1 MPAGRRKGS
10 ALRARLWRAPLPRSA
25 CCGPARAALEAKGEG
40 RWGEQQKDVYQRIT
54 DQIVAAIECGAG
66 EWRMPWHGTGEAGTA
81 RPVNASGRRPYR
93 GVNVLALWAAAEAG
107 GYPSGIWATYRQ
119 WSALGAQVR
128 RGERGSLV
136 VFWRVYDGEE
146 GDDATPEDE
155 RDGRGN
161 RRFFA
166 RGYTVFNAV
175 QVDGYVVPAGPQL
188 PATEREAQ
196 AERFFDA
203 LGIATVYGGSRAF
216 YRPSTDT
223 IHLPPFEA
231 FRDAAS
237 AYSVRAHESAHA
249 TGAPHRLARDLSGRF
264 GSDAYAAEELVAELT
279 AAFICGD
286 LGLAVE
292 PRPDHAAYVA
302 SWLNVLLGDKRAIFT
317 AAAKAQQAADWMHQQ
332 QTAEKEKQAAA

>member
-1 MPAGRRKGS
+1 M
-10 ALRARLWRAPLPRSA
+10 
-25 CCGPARAALEAKGEG
+25 
-40 RWGEQQKDVYQRIT
+40 GEQQKDIYQRIT
-54 DQIVAAIECGAG
+54 DQIVAAIERGAG
-66 EWRMPWHGTGEAGTA
+66 AWRMPWHGTGEAGTG
-81 RPVNASGRRPYR
+81 RPVNAVSRRPYR
-93 GVNVLALWAAAEAG
+93 GVNVLVLWAAAEVGA
-107 GYPSGIWATYRQ
+107 YPTGVWATYRQ

-128 RGERGSLV
+128 KGERGSLV
-136 VFWRVYDGEE
+136 VFWKVYDRADAEE

-155 RDGRGN
+155 RDGRGD

-166 RGYTVFNAV
+166 RGYTVFNAA

-188 PATEREAQ
+188 PEGERDAQ
-196 AERFFDA
+196 AERCFDA

-216 YRPSTDT
+216 YRPNTDT

-249 TGAPHRLARDLSGRF
+249 SGAPHRLARDLSGRF

-292 PRPDHAAYVA
+292 PRPDHAAYVS
-302 SWLNVLLGDKRAIFT
+302 SWLNVLRGDKRAIFT

-332 QTAEKEKQAAA
+332 QPEAEGEQEAA

>member
-1 MPAGRRKGS
+1 M
-10 ALRARLWRAPLPRSA
+10 
-25 CCGPARAALEAKGEG
+25 
-40 RWGEQQKDVYQRIT
+40 GEQQKDIYQRIT
-54 DQIVAAIECGAG
+54 DQIVAAIERGAG
-66 EWRMPWHGTGEAGTA
+66 AWRMPWHGTGDVGTA
-81 RPVNASGRRPYR
+81 RPVNAVSRRPYR

-107 GYPSGIWATYRQ
+107 GYPTGVWATYRQ

-136 VFWRVYDGEE
+136 VFWKVYDREHQEE
-146 GDDATPEDE
+146 GDDAPPEDE
-155 RDGRGN
+155 RDGRGD
-161 RRFFA
+161 RRLFA
-166 RGYTVFNAV
+166 RGYTVFNAA

-188 PATEREAQ
+188 PEAERDAQ

-203 LGIATVYGGSRAF
+203 LGIATVYGGNRAF

-223 IHLPPFEA
+223 IHLPPFES

-249 TGAPHRLARDLSGRF
+249 AGAPHRLARDLSGRF

-286 LGLAVE
+286 LRLAVE
-292 PRPDHAAYVA
+292 PRPDHAAYVS
-302 SWLNVLLGDKRAIFT
+302 SWVNVLRGDQRAIFT

-332 QTAEKEKQAAA
+332 QTAGTGEQEAA

>member
-1 MPAGRRKGS
+1 M
-10 ALRARLWRAPLPRSA
+10 
-25 CCGPARAALEAKGEG
+25 
-40 RWGEQQKDVYQRIT
+40 GEQQKDIYQRIT
-54 DQIVAAIECGAG
+54 DQIVAAIERGAG
-66 EWRMPWHGTGEAGTA
+66 AWRMPWHGTGEAGTA
-81 RPVNASGRRPYR
+81 RPVNAMSRRPYR
-93 GVNVLALWAAAEAG
+93 GVNVLALWASAEAA
-107 GYPSGIWATYRQ
+107 GYPTGMWATYRQ
-119 WSALGAQVR
+119 WSELGAQVR

-136 VFWRVYDGEE
+136 VFWKVYDRADEGE

-155 RDGRGN
+155 PDGRGG

-166 RGYTVFNAV
+166 HGYTVFNAA

-188 PATEREAQ
+188 PATERDAQ

-203 LGIATVYGGSRAF
+203 LDMATVYGGSRAF
-216 YRPSTDT
+216 YRPGTDT

-249 TGAPHRLARDLSGRF
+249 TGAPHRLARDLTGRF
-264 GSDAYAAEELVAELT
+264 GSDSYATEELVAELT

-302 SWLNVLLGDKRAIFT
+302 SWLNVLRGDKRAIFT

-332 QTAEKEKQAAA
+332 QPAGKGEQAAA